1 MRKFTLSIGALSLG
15 LALACSG
22 SAYQKQK
29 TISIDVPDVEETIKA
44 VEAAADAIEDADG
57 DEAKEEGEEEDA
69 AKDAEDEGE
78 EEGEEKAEEAK
89 KETPKKTTPS
99 NKPPT
104 KLTRPGSDGNKGSGG
119 KLTRPK

>member
-1 MRKFTLSIGALSLG
+1 MRKFTLSLGALSLG

-22 SAYQKQK
+22 SEYQEPK
-29 TISIDVPDVEETIKA
+29 TISIDVPDVDEAIKA
-44 VEAAADAIEDADG
+44 IEAAADAIEDADG
-57 DEAKEEGEEEDA
+57 DEAIEEEDA

-78 EEGEEKAEEAK
+78 EEGEEKVEEAK
-89 KETPKKTTPS
+89 KETPKKPTPV

-104 KLTRPGSDGNKGSGG
+104 RLTRPGSDGNKGSGG